1 MNYLFL
7 ANLLIGGG
15 MLLSG
20 FKQLPVTFSWRK
32 MAVIFL
38 ASGSLLLVEGILV
51 RKEFETALVLFVIAV
66 LYLLLGLAGL
76 IMMLVNKDHRRF
88 MGADWRDFAGVLI
101 ISALLAFYFLR
112 DAAFSLSSML
122 LPEAMFLAGLLL
134 VTWSVKA
141 GRKA

>member
-1 MNYLFL
+1 MNSLFL
-7 ANLLIGGG
+7 VNLLIGGG

-20 FKQLPVTFSWRK
+20 FKQLPVTFSWQK

-38 ASGSLLLVEGILV
+38 ASGCLLLVEGVLI

-76 IMMLVNKDHRRF
+76 IMIFVKKDRQAF
-88 MGADWRDFAGVLI
+88 TSEDWRDFAAVLI

-112 DAAFSLSSML
+112 DAAFNLSSLL
-122 LPEAMFLAGLLL
+122 LPEAMFLAGLVL
-134 VTWSVKA
+134 VTWAVKNEKNA
-141 GRKA
+141 

>member
-7 ANLLIGGG
+7 VNLLIGGG

-38 ASGSLLLVEGILV
+38 ASGCLLLVEGVLI
-51 RKEFETALVLFVIAV
+51 RKIFEMALVLFVIAV

-76 IMMLVNKDHRRF
+76 VMMFVKKDRQAF
-88 MGADWRDFAGVLI
+88 TSEDWRDFAAVLI
-101 ISALLAFYFLR
+101 ITFCGMLLLTYPACCCQKQC
-112 DAAFSLSSML
+112 FSL
-122 LPEAMFLAGLLL
+122 A
-134 VTWSVKA
+134 WSWSLGPLKP
-141 GRKA
+141 GEKLNR

>member
-20 FKQLPVTFSWRK
+20 FKQSPVTFSWRK
-32 MAVIFL
+32 LAVIFL
-38 ASGSLLLVEGILV
+38 ASGSLLLVEGMLA
-51 RKEFETALVLFVIAV
+51 REEFETALVLLVIAA
-66 LYLLLGLAGL
+66 LYLLLGMAGL
-76 IMMLVNKDHRRF
+76 VMMFVKKDRQAF
-88 MGADWRDFAGVLI
+88 TSEDWRDFAAVLI

-112 DAAFSLSSML
+112 DAAFSLSSLL

-134 VTWSVKA
+134 VTWAVKA

>member
-32 MAVIFL
+32 LAVIFL

-51 RKEFETALVLFVIAV
+51 RKEFEMALVLFVIAA

-76 IMMLVNKDHRRF
+76 VIMLVNKDHRRF
-88 MGADWRDFAGVLI
+88 TSEDWRDFAAVLI

-112 DAAFSLSSML
+112 DATFNLSSML
-122 LPEAMFLAGLLL
+122 LPEAMFLAGLVL
-134 VTWSVKA
+134 VTWAVKA

>member
-32 MAVIFL
+32 LAVIFL

-51 RKEFETALVLFVIAV
+51 RKEFEMALVLFVIAA

-76 IMMLVNKDHRRF
+76 VMMLVNKDHRRF
-88 MGADWRDFAGVLI
+88 TSEDWRDFAAVLI
-101 ISALLAFYFLR
+101 ISALLAFY
-112 DAAFSLSSML
+112 
-122 LPEAMFLAGLLL
+122 
-134 VTWSVKA
+134 
-141 GRKA
+141 

>member
-7 ANLLIGGG
+7 VNLLIGGG

-20 FKQLPVTFSWRK
+20 FKQLPVTFSWQK
-32 MAVIFL
+32 LAVIFL
-38 ASGSLLLVEGILV
+38 ASGILLLLEGMLV

-76 IMMLVNKDHRRF
+76 VMMFVKKDRQAF
-88 MGADWRDFAGVLI
+88 TSEDWRDFADVLI

-112 DAAFSLSSML
+112 DAAFNLSSLL
-122 LPEAMFLAGLLL
+122 LPEAMFLAGLVL
-134 VTWSVKA
+134 VSWAVKNEKNA
-141 GRKA
+141 